1 MKKMLCAAALL
12 MFTTTALAVPSP
24 ETCTEITVRFTAFTM
39 VARRASS
46 KQEYDSVLYKM
57 LIEGNADKANQQI
70 LIKLIELGWTARERD
85 VNEAAMTLY
94 HACVAPDTNT

>member
-12 MFTTTALAVPSP
+12 MFTTTALAANP
-24 ETCTEITVRFTAFTM
+24 EACTEITVRFTAFTM
-39 VARRASS
+39 IARRASS

-57 LIEGNADKANQQI
+57 LIEGNADKANQQL
-70 LIKLIELGWTARERD
+70 LIRLIELGWTARERD

-94 HACVAPDTNT
+94 HACAAPDANT